1 MDEREVECARR
12 LEQLYHS
19 ALEHPEAERA
29 TFLATEMWRRFRPP
43 LGTRIASRAR
53 QSRQFLSKSRPSKW
67 PPAWS
72 LGNAAARA
80 MIAAA

>member
-53 QSRQFLSKSRPSKW
+53 QSRQFYRRAGPRSGRPHGRSAT
-67 PPAWS
+67 PP
-72 LGNAAARA
+72 LGR
-80 MIAAA
+80 